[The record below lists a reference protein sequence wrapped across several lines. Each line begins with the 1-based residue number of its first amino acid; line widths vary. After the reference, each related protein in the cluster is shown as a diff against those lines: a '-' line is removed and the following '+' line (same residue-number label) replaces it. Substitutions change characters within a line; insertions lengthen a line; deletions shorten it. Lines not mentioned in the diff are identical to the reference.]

1 MKLSFCTSTLQ
12 FTKNNRKQPSQQRQ
26 ERHQRTA
33 RFFDYDEKRMT
44 LEAKVVVE
52 VEKEKEEPLVLDE
65 NNNNNNNNNNNKIKK
80 KKKDILLVLDL
91 NGVLFDRRRQ
101 TRNSNKRSSDSKDS
115 GSSISRDAC
124 KPDAILGNFHV
135 YNRPHLHEFIDFLLD
150 NFTCAV
156 WSSVQKHNL
165 EMLVDHAW
173 GKERRKKL
181 LFVWGQDK
189 CTSVGFFGDGSPA
202 YHNKPVFLKETRRR
216 IFWTHHKILLVDD
229 SPYKALKNPQFTSI
243 HPREWIAFG
252 GGDENKG
259 GYKDDELSENG
270 KLRRYLEKIVE
281 ANESNVSLPRFI
293 RQTPYYVC
301 SDDDDDRNKEDE
313 EKAAEKMAH
322 VMRLLK
328 LSSFDGDIHTTTTTK
343 TTTVK
348 KEKKAPSTSK
358 IPVPRRVALA
368 SPPSSSPLTNGGNAH
383 VSPRLRDRK

>member
-1 MKLSFCTSTLQ
+1 MKEKKRARKEQRTTVVT
-12 FTKNNRKQPSQQRQ
+12 TKTGL
-26 ERHQRTA
+26 RHQRTA
-33 RFFDYDEKRMT
+33 RFFDHDLIKKMT
-44 LEAKVVVE
+44 LLEAEVVVE
-52 VEKEKEEPLVLDE
+52 VEKEKEEPLLVLDE
-65 NNNNNNNNNNNKIKK
+65 NNKIKINKIKK

-101 TRNSNKRSSDSKDS
+101 TRNSNKRSSESKDS
-115 GSSISRDAC
+115 GSSNSRDAC

-173 GKERRKKL
+173 GKERKKKL

-293 RQTPYYVC
+293 RQTPYYAC
-301 SDDDDDRNKEDE
+301 GDDEDDRNREDE
-313 EKAAEKMAH
+313 EKAAEKLAH

-328 LSSFDGDIHTTTTTK
+328 LSSSDGDIHTTIKTTK

-348 KEKKAPSTSK
+348 KEKKAASTSK

-368 SPPSSSPLTNGGNAH
+368 SPPPPSSSSPLTNGGTAH
-383 VSPRLRDRK
+383 VSPRLRDSK

>member
-1 MKLSFCTSTLQ
+1 VKEKKRARKEQRTTVVT
-12 FTKNNRKQPSQQRQ
+12 TKTGL
-26 ERHQRTA
+26 RHQRTA
-33 RFFDYDEKRMT
+33 RFFDHDLIKKMT
-44 LEAKVVVE
+44 LLEAEVVVE
-52 VEKEKEEPLVLDE
+52 VEKEKEEPLLVLDE
-65 NNNNNNNNNNNKIKK
+65 NNKIKINKIKK

-101 TRNSNKRSSDSKDS
+101 TRNSNKRSSESKDS
-115 GSSISRDAC
+115 GSSNSRDAC

-173 GKERRKKL
+173 GKERKKKL

-293 RQTPYYVC
+293 RQTPYYA
-301 SDDDDDRNKEDE
+301 SGDDDDDDRNKEDE
-313 EKAAEKMAH
+313 EKAAEKLAH

-328 LSSFDGDIHTTTTTK
+328 LSSSDGDIHTTTKTTK

-348 KEKKAPSTSK
+348 KEKKAASTSK

-368 SPPSSSPLTNGGNAH
+368 SPPPSSSSPLTNGGTAH
-383 VSPRLRDRK
+383 VSPRLRDSK

>member
-1 MKLSFCTSTLQ
+1 
-12 FTKNNRKQPSQQRQ
+12 
-26 ERHQRTA
+26 
-33 RFFDYDEKRMT
+33 MT
-44 LEAKVVVE
+44 LLEAEVVVE
-52 VEKEKEEPLVLDE
+52 VEKEKEEPLLVLDE
-65 NNNNNNNNNNNKIKK
+65 NNKIKINKIKK

-115 GSSISRDAC
+115 SGSNSRDAC

-173 GKERRKKL
+173 GKERKKKL

-259 GYKDDELSENG
+259 GYKDDELSKNG

-293 RQTPYYVC
+293 RQTPYYAC
-301 SDDDDDRNKEDE
+301 GDDEDDRNREDE
-313 EKAAEKMAH
+313 EKAAEKLAH

-328 LSSFDGDIHTTTTTK
+328 LSSSDGDIHTTTTTK

-348 KEKKAPSTSK
+348 KEKKVPSTSK

-368 SPPSSSPLTNGGNAH
+368 SPPPPPSSSSPLTNGGTAH

>member
-1 MKLSFCTSTLQ
+1 MKEKKRARKEQRTTVVT
-12 FTKNNRKQPSQQRQ
+12 TKTGL
-26 ERHQRTA
+26 RHQRTA
-33 RFFDYDEKRMT
+33 RFFDHDLIKKMT
-44 LEAKVVVE
+44 LLEAEVVVE
-52 VEKEKEEPLVLDE
+52 VEKEKEEPLLVLDE
-65 NNNNNNNNNNNKIKK
+65 NNKIKINKIKK

-101 TRNSNKRSSDSKDS
+101 TRNSNKRSSESKDS
-115 GSSISRDAC
+115 GSSNSRDAC

-173 GKERRKKL
+173 GKERKKKL

-259 GYKDDELSENG
+259 GYKDDELSKNG

-293 RQTPYYVC
+293 RQTPYYAC
-301 SDDDDDRNKEDE
+301 GDDEDDRNREDE
-313 EKAAEKMAH
+313 EKAAEKLAH

-328 LSSFDGDIHTTTTTK
+328 LSSSDGDIHTTIKTTK

-348 KEKKAPSTSK
+348 KEKKVPSTSK

-368 SPPSSSPLTNGGNAH
+368 SPPPPSSSSPLTNGGTAH